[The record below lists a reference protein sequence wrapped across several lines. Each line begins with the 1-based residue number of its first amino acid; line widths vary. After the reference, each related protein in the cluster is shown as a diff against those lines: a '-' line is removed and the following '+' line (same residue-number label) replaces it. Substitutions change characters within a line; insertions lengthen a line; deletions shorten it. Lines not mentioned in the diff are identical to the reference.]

1 MIQAEAVFENISDR
15 IKQELW
21 KAQKAIHIAVAWFT
35 NKELFDIL
43 KIKAHNNCK
52 IFIIIND
59 DEINNNSSI
68 TYDSLNIKNIK
79 IFKSGVA
86 ENELMHNKF
95 CIIDNTTIIT
105 GSYNT

>member
-43 KIKAHNNCK
+43 KIKAQNNCK
-52 IFIIIND
+52 VFIIIND

-68 TYDSLNIKNIK
+68 GYDNLNIKNIK
-79 IFKSGVA
+79 IYNFNDFIELVKELISKNIVIVCDDNIFKV
-86 ENELMHNKF
+86 
-95 CIIDNTTIIT
+95 
-105 GSYNT
+105 